1 MDNKLQEMASK
12 MTSQPGYQDFMSMP
26 LMSKL
31 VKNIVSNDG
40 QTPSSTGKL
49 QSDPSFTKIGA
60 SNRQRDIKKKESQ
73 ADIMAKIFNLMQEQ
87 YTYNETRTKESK
99 SYQKKVTE
107 QKEKF
112 FLETL
117 NVINGTTGKS
127 LKPGKMARV
136 AKTSK
141 ATGSNTLGFGL
152 KTAAVVG
159 GLFVAES
166 ALANVDW
173 KKEFSSITDMKD
185 LDVSGLP
192 SKIQSMLS
200 ESSSEPS
207 GDPRKAIEDY
217 INRPISDGEFDQLIR
232 ATSAEAGVK
241 SNKTEQAMIMATIL
255 NRSRDTGKTITEVLH
270 QKNQF
275 QSVTGTSA
283 NDNQPSQNYVKGPS
297 EERRGDIL
305 SSTSML
311 SGVDKNQK
319 RFTAADRNAYKAG
332 TDSSYLDKLQSTGG
346 DVVGGTQFE
355 TKAPT
360 SMSPALSSLKN
371 SNVSSGYGN
380 RAAPLAGASTDHKG
394 IDIKGNTGDPV
405 KAVKAGKVKFAGEQK
420 GYGKLVVIDHGDG
433 TETKYGHLSD
443 IGVTQ
448 GAQVESNQIIGKLG
462 ATGNVTGPHLHYEL
476 IKNGQAVDPKSDSSF
491 YVDPVER
498 QITQLSSSGKKP
510 KSSQT
515 TTISSVNNNIK
526 SGDTIIMPQEPTQ
539 LYPAAL
545 SKQFGYNAA

>member
-40 QTPSSTGKL
+40 QTPSYTGKL

-87 YTYNETRTKESK
+87 YIYNETRTKESK

-255 NRSRDTGKTITEVLH
+255 NRSRDTGKTITKVLH

-275 QSVTGTSA
+275 QAVTGTAA

-297 EERRGDIL
+297 EERKGDIL

-319 RFTAADRNAYKAG
+319 RFTAADKNAYKAG
-332 TDSSYLDKLQSTGG
+332 TDSSYLDKLQ
-346 DVVGGTQFE
+346 
-355 TKAPT
+355 
-360 SMSPALSSLKN
+360 
-371 SNVSSGYGN
+371 
-380 RAAPLAGASTDHKG
+380 
-394 IDIKGNTGDPV
+394 
-405 KAVKAGKVKFAGEQK
+405 
-420 GYGKLVVIDHGDG
+420 
-433 TETKYGHLSD
+433 
-443 IGVTQ
+443 
-448 GAQVESNQIIGKLG
+448 
-462 ATGNVTGPHLHYEL
+462 
-476 IKNGQAVDPKSDSSF
+476 
-491 YVDPVER
+491 
-498 QITQLSSSGKKP
+498 
-510 KSSQT
+510 
-515 TTISSVNNNIK
+515 
-526 SGDTIIMPQEPTQ
+526 
-539 LYPAAL
+539 
-545 SKQFGYNAA
+545 

>member
-12 MTSQPGYQDFMSMP
+12 MTSQPGYQDFMTMP

-40 QTPSSTGKL
+40 QTPTSTGKL
-49 QSDPSFTKIGA
+49 QADPSFTKIGA

-117 NVINGTTGKS
+117 NVINDTTGKS

-141 ATGSNTLGFGL
+141 ATGYGVLGFGL

-192 SKIQSMLS
+192 GKIQSMLGEASSKPS
-200 ESSSEPS
+200 E
-207 GDPRKAIEDY
+207 DPRKAIESY
-217 INRPISDGEFDQLIR
+217 INRPISDDEFDQLIR

-255 NRSRDTGKTITEVLH
+255 NRSRDTGKTITETLH

-275 QSVTGTSA
+275 QAVTGTAA
-283 NDNQPSQNYVKGPS
+283 NNNQPSQNYLKGPS
-297 EERRGDIL
+297 TERKDDIL

-360 SMSPALSSLKN
+360 SMSPTLSSLKN

-380 RAAPLAGASTDHKG
+380 RAAPLPGAYTDHKG

-405 KAVKAGKVKFAGEQK
+405 KAVKAGKIKFAGEQK

-491 YVDPVER
+491 YVDPIER
-498 QITQLSSSGKKP
+498 QITQLYSSGKKP

-526 SGDTIIMPQEPTQ
+526 SGDTIIMSQEPTQ

>member
-40 QTPSSTGKL
+40 QTPTSTGKL
-49 QSDPSFTKIGA
+49 QADPSFTKIGA

-275 QSVTGTSA
+275 QAVTGTAA

-297 EERRGDIL
+297 EERKGDIL

-346 DVVGGTQFE
+346 DVVGGPQFE
-355 TKAPT
+355 TKAP
-360 SMSPALSSLKN
+360 MSPALSSLQN

-380 RAAPLAGASTDHKG
+380 RVAPLPGASTDHKG

-405 KAVKAGKVKFAGEQK
+405 KAVKAGKIKFAGEQK

-476 IKNGQAVDPKSDSSF
+476 IKNGQAVDPRSDSSF

-498 QITQLSSSGKKP
+498 QITQLSFSGTKSKP
-510 KSSQT
+510 AQT
-515 TTISSVNNNIK
+515 TIISSVKNNIK
-526 SGDTIIMPQEPTQ
+526 SGDTIVMSQEPAQ

>member
-1 MDNKLQEMASK
+1 MDNKLQEMANK
-12 MTSQPGYQDFMSMP
+12 VASQPGYQDFMTMP

-31 VKNIVSNDG
+31 VKNIVSNDD
-40 QTPSSTGKL
+40 QTPTSTGKL
-49 QSDPSFTKIGA
+49 QADSSFTKIGP
-60 SNRQRDIKKKESQ
+60 SNKQKDIKKKESQ
-73 ADIMAKIFNLMQEQ
+73 ADIMAKMFNLMQEQ
-87 YTYNETRTKESK
+87 YTFKKKRIKDTEK
-99 SYQKKVTE
+99 YQKRLSE

-112 FLETL
+112 FLESL
-117 NVINGTTGKS
+117 NIINGSTGKS
-127 LKPGKMARV
+127 LKSGKMARV
-136 AKTSK
+136 AKSSK
-141 ATGSNTLGFGL
+141 STGSGSLGFGL

-173 KKEFSSITDMKD
+173 QKEFSSITDMKD

-192 SKIQSMLS
+192 GKIQSMLS
-200 ESSSEPS
+200 ESSSQPS
-207 GDPRKAIEDY
+207 GDPRKSIEDY
-217 INRPISDGEFDQLIR
+217 INRPISDSEFDQLIR

-275 QSVTGTSA
+275 QAVTGTSA

-319 RFTAADRNAYKAG
+319 RFTAADKNAYKAG
-332 TDSSYLDKLQSTGG
+332 TDASYLSKLQSTGG

-355 TKAPT
+355 TKAPI
-360 SMSPALSSLKN
+360 SSQLSSLQN
-371 SNVSSGYGN
+371 SNVSSGYGF
-380 RAAPLAGASTDHKG
+380 RTAPLPGASTDHKG

-420 GYGKLVVIDHGDG
+420 GYGKLVIIDHGDG

-443 IGVTQ
+443 INVTQ
-448 GAQVESNQIIGKLG
+448 GAQVDSNQIIGKLG

-476 IKNGQAVDPKSDSSF
+476 LKNGQSVDPRSDSSF

-498 QITQLSSSGKKP
+498 QISQLSSNGTKSKP
-510 KSSQT
+510 RQIVSMSN
-515 TTISSVNNNIK
+515 VNNNIK
-526 SGDTIIMPQEPTQ
+526 SGPTVMLSEEPAQ
-539 LYPAAL
+539 LHSSAFN
-545 SKQFGYNAA
+545 KQFGYNAVA

>member
-31 VKNIVSNDG
+31 VKNIVNNDG

-87 YTYNETRTKESK
+87 YTYNKTRTKESK

-117 NVINGTTGKS
+117 NVINDTTGKS

-141 ATGSNTLGFGL
+141 ATGPNTLGFGL

-275 QSVTGTSA
+275 QAVTGTVA

-297 EERRGDIL
+297 EERKGDIL

-319 RFTAADRNAYKAG
+319 RFTAADKNAYKAG

-405 KAVKAGKVKFAGEQK
+405 KAVKAGKIKFAGEQR

-476 IKNGQAVDPKSDSSF
+476 IKYGQAVDPKSDSSF

-526 SGDTIIMPQEPTQ
+526 SGDTIIMSQEPTQ